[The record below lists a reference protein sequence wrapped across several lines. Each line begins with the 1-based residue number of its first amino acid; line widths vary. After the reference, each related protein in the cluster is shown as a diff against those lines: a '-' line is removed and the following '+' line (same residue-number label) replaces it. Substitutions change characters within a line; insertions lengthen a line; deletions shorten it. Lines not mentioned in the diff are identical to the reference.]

1 MATEIAKAYVQIVPS
16 MKGVKGQIENE
27 LGGAGDGAGK
37 KAGNG
42 FLSGMGGVI
51 KGGAKALGAGVAAAA
66 TGLSKIVADS
76 VSGFADYEQLTGG
89 IETMF
94 KQTSKSYDELVK
106 EGIAAGKSL
115 SEINMDWLSD
125 ASFTVMRNANRAYE
139 TAGLSANEY
148 METVTSFSASL
159 ISSLAGDKAE
169 AAKYADMAITDM
181 ADNANKMGSS
191 MESIQNAYQ
200 GFAKQNYTM
209 LDNLKLGYG
218 GTKEEMARLLADAE
232 KISGIEYD
240 ISSYAD
246 IVDAIHVVQTEMGIT
261 GTTALEASTTI
272 SGSVASM
279 KAAWQNLVTDLA
291 NGDADIGA
299 SIDALMSTVLGENGV
314 GGVINNIT
322 PVIEQALAGIGALV
336 AGLAPIIS
344 GVLPNLIADVL
355 PNLLNAAS
363 ELVVGLVDGIV
374 VNLPMLMDTAL
385 DVVMALCNGL
395 VENADKLIDGVTAM
409 VMSIIDFTINNFGK
423 IVDLG
428 IQLIAALGEGLVKA
442 IPQLIVK
449 IPLIYKSVYTT
460 LIEAVP
466 QLWDVGKQMVEGIW
480 QGIKN
485 AKDAFVANV
494 KSFFSGIIASV
505 KSVLGIA
512 SPSKVFRDQ
521 IGKQMAAGI
530 GVGFSNEI
538 GAVQRE
544 IAGDVDGMISSVSG
558 ATVRMNA
565 NVNAAGGGFDAASLD
580 RLVAAIGD
588 TAAHIHVYLD
598 SKEIKAGQQRLARAV
613 G

>member
-27 LGGAGDGAGK
+27 LGGAGDGAGE
-37 KAGNG
+37 KAGGG
-42 FLSGMGGVI
+42 FLSGIGGVI
-51 KGGAKALGAGVAAAA
+51 KGGAKVLGAGVAAAA
-66 TGLSKIVADS
+66 TGLGKIVADS
-76 VSGFADYEQLTGG
+76 IGNYADYEQLTGG
-89 IETMF
+89 IETLF
-94 KQTSKSYDELVK
+94 KGS
-106 EGIAAGKSL
+106 
-115 SEINMDWLSD
+115 SD
-125 ASFTVMRNANRAYE
+125 AVMESAKNAFQ

-159 ISSLAGDKAE
+159 IASLGGDTEE
-169 AAKYADMAITDM
+169 AAKYADMAIRDM
-181 ADNANKMGSS
+181 SDNANKMGSD

-279 KAAWQNLVTDLA
+279 KSAWQNLVTDLA

-314 GGVINNIT
+314 GGVINNIM
-322 PVIEQALAGIGALV
+322 PVIEQALAGIGELV

-344 GVLPNLIADVL
+344 EVLPQLVADVL
-355 PNLLNAAS
+355 PGLADAAADMT
-363 ELVVGLVDGIV
+363 VGLVNALVD
-374 VNLPMLMDTAL
+374 NLPLIMDTAL
-385 DVVMALCNGL
+385 DVVMTLCEGL
-395 VENADKLIDGVTAM
+395 INNADKLIDGVTAII
-409 VMSIIDFTINNFGK
+409 MSLIDFVTNNFDK
-423 IVDLG
+423 IINLG
-428 IQLIAALGEGLVKA
+428 FELIGAIVKGLFKA
-442 IPQLIVK
+442 IPELIAR
-449 IPLIYKSVYTT
+449 IPELLAKGIAAIIA
-460 LIEAVP
+460 LLPE
-466 QLWDVGKQMVEGIW
+466 LWEVGKQMVSGIW
-480 QGIKN
+480 QGIQN
-485 AKDAFVANV
+485 AKDTFVANV
-494 KSFFSGIIASV
+494 KNFFSNIIASV
-505 KSVLGIA
+505 KSILGIA

-558 ATVRMNA
+558 TTIGLNA
-565 NVNAAGGGFDAASLD
+565 NMSAAHGGFDAVSLD
-580 RLVAAIGD
+580 RLVAAISD

-598 SKEIKAGQQRLARAV
+598 SREIKTGQQRLARAV